1 MNPQQKFLSA
11 VPEQP
16 CYEFGPF
23 RLDVSERLLSRNG
36 EPVPVTAKVFELL
49 VLLIRNRGHALTKD
63 ELMSKLWPDTI
74 VEENNLT
81 VNMSALRKALSDDS
95 SHPQYIETV
104 PRRGYRFVSDVK
116 VAQNGDFVP
125 SARTTV
131 SAAAVDDEL
140 PAVSPAVIAPADV
153 SSQRRSRLPWIQSHK
168 IAAAVLA
175 LLFLAIAGIAL
186 FRIFTPQPPI
196 ESLAVL
202 PFANGSTDPQAQY
215 LSEGITESLVNKLSQ
230 LPGLR
235 VKAHSTMARYQ
246 GREMN
251 PQEAGREL
259 GVQAVLTGSVA
270 QRGNSLVVQ
279 AELVRVSD
287 GAQIWGDHYNLEP
300 TNVLVVQEEVA
311 RKIAEASN
319 LKLTR
324 AEQGYLARRETENI
338 EAYNLYLKGRYHE
351 RRFTAQEVQIGID
364 YFKRAIEKDPN
375 YALAYAGLADS
386 YVALGT
392 YYTLPPAE
400 AFAQARQA
408 AIRAVELDQNLAE
421 AFVSLALVQYC
432 YDWDWAN
439 YEKNY
444 RRAREL
450 NSNYAKNYYVHSQ
463 YLAATGRFDEAIAE
477 AHRARELES
486 PLDLETNL
494 GWILYFAGRYDEAVQ
509 QYLKAVALDPDL
521 FRPHRLL
528 GLTYLKKNQPD
539 QAIAAIQR
547 SVTLSGGSVEEK
559 AYLCYAYGI
568 TGRRGEALK
577 VLREIQE
584 QRGKY
589 VSPYLMALIEMGL
602 GNKNQALNW
611 LNQAYSARS
620 VNLIYLPVEPVFD
633 GLRSDARFAELVR
646 RIGLPRDSQPAL
658 LHLRPWDEFA
668 HSVRVS

>member
-1 MNPQQKFLSA
+1 MNPQQKFLRALPDPSLS
-11 VPEQP
+11 
-16 CYEFGPF
+16 YEFGPF
-23 RLDVSERLLSRNG
+23 RLDASERLLWRSG

-49 VLLIRNRGHALTKD
+49 VLLISSRGHAISKD
-63 ELMSKLWPDTI
+63 ELMNELWPDTI

-81 VNMSALRKALSDDS
+81 VNMSALRKALNDDS
-95 SHPQYIETV
+95 THPQYIETV
-104 PRRGYRFVSDVK
+104 PRRGYRFVAEVK
-116 VAQNGDFVP
+116 QAQNGEP
-125 SARTTV
+125 
-131 SAAAVDDEL
+131 E
-140 PAVSPAVIAPADV
+140 SPPKALTPEIFNESPFT
-153 SSQRRSRLPWIQSHK
+153 
-168 IAAAVLA
+168 IAAPTNVLSNVSRGGEAGLKWMRRHRVLA
-175 LLFLAIAGIAL
+175 VAVAILFLSLAGLIF
-186 FRIFTPQPPI
+186 FRRLRTQPPI

-202 PFANGSTDPQAQY
+202 PFANASTDPQAQY

-235 VKAHSTMARYQ
+235 VIARSTMVRYQ
-246 GREMN
+246 GRDMN
-251 PQEAGREL
+251 PQQAGREL

-324 AEQGYLARRETENI
+324 AEQNYLARRETENV

-351 RRFTAQEVQIGID
+351 RRFTAHEVQIGID
-364 YFKRAIEKDPN
+364 YFRKAIEKDPN

-392 YYTLPPAE
+392 YYSLPPGE

-408 AIRAVELDQNLAE
+408 ATRAVELDQNLAE
-421 AFVSLALVQYC
+421 AYVSLALVQYC
-432 YDWDWAN
+432 YDWDWVN

-444 RRAREL
+444 QRAREL
-450 NSNYAKNYYVHSQ
+450 NSSYAKNYYVHSQ
-463 YLAATGRFDEAIAE
+463 YLAATRRFDEAIAE
-477 AHRARELES
+477 AQRARELES

-509 QYLKAVALDPDL
+509 QYERAVSLDPDL

-528 GLTYLKKNQPD
+528 GLTYLKKNQAN

-568 TGRRGEALK
+568 TGRRAEALK
-577 VLREIQE
+577 LLRQIQE
-584 QRGKY
+584 QHGKY
-589 VSPYLMALIEMGL
+589 VSPYLMAVIEMGL
-602 GNKNQALNW
+602 GNKEQALIW
-611 LNQAYSARS
+611 LNQAYSVRS
-620 VNLIYLPVEPVFD
+620 VNLIYLAVEPIFD
-633 GLRSDARFAELVR
+633 GLRSDARFAELLR
-646 RIGLPRDSQPAL
+646 RIGLPRDTQTAL
-658 LHLRPWDEFA
+658 LDLRFERIRPQCA
-668 HSVRVS
+668 G

>member
-1 MNPQQKFLSA
+1 MNPQQKFLRA
-11 VPEQP
+11 VPEQSP

-23 RLDVSERLLSRNG
+23 RLDVSERLLSRDG
-36 EPVPVTAKVFELL
+36 EPVPLTGKVFELL
-49 VLLIRNRGHALTKD
+49 VLLIRNRGHALSKD
-63 ELMSKLWPDTI
+63 ELMNRLWPDTI

-81 VNMSALRKALSDDS
+81 VNMSALRKALNDDS
-95 SHPQYIETV
+95 THPQYIETV
-104 PRRGYRFVSDVK
+104 PRRGYRFVADVK
-116 VAQNGDFVP
+116 ESQNGAVLP
-125 SARTTV
+125 HKAMAAGILTEPAIAISKAPNV
-131 SAAAVDDEL
+131 SHPGE
-140 PAVSPAVIAPADV
+140 
-153 SSQRRSRLPWIQSHK
+153 SSLKWIQRHR
-168 IAAAVLA
+168 IAFVVAVAVLFVS
-175 LLFLAIAGIAL
+175 LAGIIV
-186 FRIFTPQPPI
+186 FRLSRPQPPI

-235 VKAHSTMARYQ
+235 VKARSTMPRYQ

-251 PQEAGREL
+251 PQQAGREL

-351 RRFTAQEVQIGID
+351 RRFTAQEVQTGID
-364 YFKRAIEKDPN
+364 YFRKAIEKDPG

-392 YYTLPPAE
+392 YYALPPAE
-400 AFAQARQA
+400 AFARARQA
-408 AIRAVELDQNLAE
+408 ATRAVELDQNLAE

-432 YDWDWAN
+432 YDWDWVN

-450 NSNYAKNYYVHSQ
+450 NSSYAKNYYVHSQ
-463 YLAATGRFDEAIAE
+463 YLAATSRFDEAIAE
-477 AHRARELES
+477 AQRARELES

-528 GLTYLKKNQPD
+528 GLTYLKKNQAD

-547 SVTLSGGSVEEK
+547 SVTLSNGSVEEK

-568 TGRRGEALK
+568 TGRRAESLK
-577 VLREIQE
+577 LRREISE
-584 QRGKY
+584 QQAEKY
-589 VSPYLMALIEMGL
+589 VSPYLMAVIEMGL
-602 GNKNQALNW
+602 GNKDQALNW
-611 LNQAYSARS
+611 LNQAYVARS
-620 VNLIYLPVEPVFD
+620 VNLIYLPVEPIFE
-633 GLRSDARFAELVR
+633 GLHSDARFVELLR
-646 RIGLPRDSQPAL
+646 RIGLPRDS
-658 LHLRPWDEFA
+658 RPELPT
-668 HSVRVS
+668 R

>member
-1 MNPQQKFLSA
+1 MNPQQKFLRA
-11 VPEQP
+11 VPEQSP

-23 RLDVSERLLSRNG
+23 RLDVSERLLSRDG
-36 EPVPVTAKVFELL
+36 EPVPVTGKVFELL
-49 VLLIRNRGHALTKD
+49 VLLIRNRGHALSKD

-95 SHPQYIETV
+95 THPQYIETV
-104 PRRGYRFVSDVK
+104 PRRGYRFVAEVK
-116 VAQNGDFVP
+116 ESHNG
-125 SARTTV
+125 
-131 SAAAVDDEL
+131 AVL
-140 PAVSPAVIAPADV
+140 PPKA
-153 SSQRRSRLPWIQSHK
+153 
-168 IAAAVLA
+168 IAARILTETAISNAPVNASYPGESGLKWVQRHRIVVGAVL
-175 LLFLAIAGIAL
+175 LLFISLAGIIV
-186 FRIFTPQPPI
+186 FRLSRPQPPI

-202 PFANGSTDPQAQY
+202 PFANGGTDPQAQY

-235 VKAHSTMARYQ
+235 VKARSAMPRYQ

-251 PQEAGREL
+251 PQQIGREL

-270 QRGNSLVVQ
+270 QRGDSLVVQ

-351 RRFTAQEVQIGID
+351 RRFTAQEVGIGID
-364 YFKRAIEKDPN
+364 YFKKAIEKDPG

-392 YYTLPPAE
+392 YYTLPPGE

-408 AIRAVELDQNLAE
+408 ATRALELDQNLAE
-421 AFVSLALVQYC
+421 AYVSLAMVQYC
-432 YDWDWAN
+432 YDWDWLN

-450 NSNYAKNYYVHSQ
+450 NSSYAKNYYVHSQ
-463 YLAATGRFDEAIAE
+463 YLAATGRFDEAIVE
-477 AHRARELES
+477 AQRARELES
-486 PLDLETNL
+486 PLDVETNL
-494 GWILYFAGRYDEAVQ
+494 GWILYFANRYDEAVQ
-509 QYLKAVALDPDL
+509 QYLRAVSLDPDL

-528 GLTYLKKNQPD
+528 GLTYLKKNQAD

-547 SVTLSGGSVEEK
+547 SVTLSGGSLEEK

-568 TGRRGEALK
+568 TGRRAESLK
-577 VLREIQE
+577 VLHEIQE
-584 QRGKY
+584 QRQHKY
-589 VSPYLMALIEMGL
+589 VSPYLMAVIEMGL
-602 GNKNQALNW
+602 GNKDQALNW
-611 LNQAYSARS
+611 LNQAHSARS
-620 VNLIYLPVEPVFD
+620 VNLIYLTVEPIFD
-633 GLRSDARFAELVR
+633 DLRSDTRFVELLR
-646 RIGLPRDSQPAL
+646 RIGLPNGSQAQLP
-658 LHLRPWDEFA
+658 P
-668 HSVRVS
+668 S

>member
-1 MNPQQKFLSA
+1 MNPQQIFLRV
-11 VPEQP
+11 VPEQSS
-16 CYEFGPF
+16 CFEFGPF
-23 RLDVSERLLSRNG
+23 RLDVSERLLSRDG

-49 VLLIRNRGHALTKD
+49 VLLIRNRGHALSKD
-63 ELMSKLWPDTI
+63 DLMSKLWPDTI

-95 SHPQYIETV
+95 THPQYIETV
-104 PRRGYRFVSDVK
+104 PRRGYRFVAEVK
-116 VAQNGDFVP
+116 ESHNGAVLP
-125 SARTTV
+125 PKAI
-131 SAAAVDDEL
+131 AAGILTETG
-140 PAVSPAVIAPADV
+140 IAINNAASNASYPGE
-153 SSQRRSRLPWIQSHK
+153 SSLKWIQRHRISFVV
-168 IAAAVLA
+168 AVAVLFIS
-175 LLFLAIAGIAL
+175 LAGIII
-186 FRIFTPQPPI
+186 FRLSRPQPPI

-235 VKAHSTMARYQ
+235 VKARSTMPRYQ

-251 PQEAGREL
+251 PQQAGREL

-311 RKIAEASN
+311 RRIAEASN

-324 AEQGYLARRETENI
+324 VEQGYLARRETENI
-338 EAYNLYLKGRYHE
+338 EAYNLYLKGRYYE
-351 RRFTAQEVQIGID
+351 RRFTATEVQIGID
-364 YFKRAIEKDPN
+364 YFKKAIEKDPG
-375 YALAYAGLADS
+375 YALAYTGLADS

-408 AIRAVELDQNLAE
+408 ATRAVELDQSLAE
-421 AFVSLALVQYC
+421 AYVSMALVQYC
-432 YDWDWAN
+432 YDWDWVD

-444 RRAREL
+444 RRARAL
-450 NSNYAKNYYVHSQ
+450 NSSYAKNYYVHSQ

-477 AHRARELES
+477 AQRARELES

-509 QYLKAVALDPDL
+509 QYLRAVSLDPDL

-528 GLTYLKKNQPD
+528 GLTYLKENQAD

-559 AYLCYAYGI
+559 AYLCYVYGV
-568 TGRRGEALK
+568 TGHRAESLK
-577 VLREIQE
+577 VLREIEE
-584 QRGKY
+584 QRVHKY
-589 VSPYLMALIEMGL
+589 ISPYLMAVIEMGR
-602 GNKNQALNW
+602 GNKDQALNW

-620 VNLIYLPVEPVFD
+620 VNLIYLMVEPIFE

-646 RIGLPRDSQPAL
+646 RIGLPRDSQTAQ
-658 LHLRPWDEFA
+658 LHLRSLDEFA
-668 HSVRVS
+668 HSLRVS

>member
-1 MNPQQKFLSA
+1 I
-11 VPEQP
+11 V
-16 CYEFGPF
+16 F
-23 RLDVSERLLSRNG
+23 RLSR
-36 EPVPVTAKVFELL
+36 
-49 VLLIRNRGHALTKD
+49 
-63 ELMSKLWPDTI
+63 
-74 VEENNLT
+74 
-81 VNMSALRKALSDDS
+81 
-95 SHPQYIETV
+95 
-104 PRRGYRFVSDVK
+104 
-116 VAQNGDFVP
+116 
-125 SARTTV
+125 
-131 SAAAVDDEL
+131 
-140 PAVSPAVIAPADV
+140 
-153 SSQRRSRLPWIQSHK
+153 
-168 IAAAVLA
+168 
-175 LLFLAIAGIAL
+175 
-186 FRIFTPQPPI
+186 PQPPI

-202 PFANGSTDPQAQY
+202 PFASGSTDPQTQY

-235 VKAHSTMARYQ
+235 VKARSTMPRYQ

-251 PQEAGREL
+251 PQQAGREL

-324 AEQGYLARRETENI
+324 SEQGYLARRETENI

-351 RRFTAQEVQIGID
+351 RRFTAKEVQTGID
-364 YFKRAIEKDPN
+364 YFRKAIEKDPG

-392 YYTLPPAE
+392 YYALPPAE

-408 AIRAVELDQNLAE
+408 ATRAVELDQNLAE
-421 AFVSLALVQYC
+421 GFVSLALVQYC
-432 YDWDWAN
+432 YDWDWVN

-450 NSNYAKNYYVHSQ
+450 NSSYAKNYYVHSQ

-477 AHRARELES
+477 AQRARELES

-528 GLTYLKKNQPD
+528 GLTYLKKNQAD
-539 QAIAAIQR
+539 EAIASIQR

-568 TGRRGEALK
+568 TGRRTESLK
-577 VLREIQE
+577 VRREISE
-584 QRGKY
+584 QQAQKY
-589 VSPYLMALIEMGL
+589 VSPYLMAVIEMGL
-602 GNKNQALNW
+602 GNKDQALNW

-620 VNLIYLPVEPVFD
+620 VNLIYLPVEPIFE
-633 GLRSDARFAELVR
+633 GLHSDARFVELLR
-646 RIGLPRDSQPAL
+646 RIGLPHDSRAELPA
-658 LHLRPWDEFA
+658 R
-668 HSVRVS
+668 